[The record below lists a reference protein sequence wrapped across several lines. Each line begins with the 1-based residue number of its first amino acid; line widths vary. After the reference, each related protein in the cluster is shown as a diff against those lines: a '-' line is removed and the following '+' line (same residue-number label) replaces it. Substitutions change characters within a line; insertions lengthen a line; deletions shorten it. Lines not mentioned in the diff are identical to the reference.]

1 MDKSGHKLRQNNGK
15 RKRATETKR
24 KEKGEEEEE
33 HYKSAFADLSVTS
46 DCT

>member
-1 MDKSGHKLRQNNGK
+1 MGYRD
-15 RKRATETKR
+15 
-24 KEKGEEEEE
+24 KEKEEEVEE